1 MPAVTGPPTLGE
13 ERRPVQSSLEGSK
26 SQTAA
31 FLLSYF
37 LGWLGI
43 DRFYLG
49 QPLLGILKL
58 ITLGG
63 FFIWYIIDLILIGA
77 GAARD
82 GQGRPL
88 VIPPSPAGR
97 SEKSQAVA
105 FILSYFLGILGIDR
119 LYLGQIGLGILKL
132 ITIGGLGVWAFI
144 DMLVIGC
151 GAMRDKDGRS
161 LAIG

>member
-1 MPAVTGPPTLGE
+1 M
-13 ERRPVQSSLEGSK
+13 QSSK

-58 ITLGG
+58 LTLGALG
-63 FFIWYIIDLILIGA
+63 IWYIIDVILIGA

-82 GQGRPL
+82 GQGRQL
-88 VIPPSPAGR
+88 AIQPSPSGTG
-97 SEKSQAVA
+97 EKSQAVA
-105 FILSYFLGILGIDR
+105 FILAYFVGMFGIDR
-119 LYLGQIGLGILKL
+119 FYLGQIGLGILKL
-132 ITIGGLGVWAFI
+132 VTLGGLGIWAWV

-151 GAMRDKDGRS
+151 GSMRDKDGRS
-161 LAIG
+161 LAMG

>member
-1 MPAVTGPPTLGE
+1 M
-13 ERRPVQSSLEGSK
+13 QGSK

-49 QPLLGILKL
+49 QPLLGLLKL
-58 ITLGG
+58 ITIGGLG
-63 FFIWYIIDLILIGA
+63 IWYVIDVILIGA

-82 GQGRPL
+82 GQGQML
-88 VIPPSPAGR
+88 AIQASPAGV

-105 FILSYFLGILGIDR
+105 FILSYFLGVLGLDR
-119 LYLGQIGLGILKL
+119 FYLGQIGLGILKL
-132 ITIGGLGVWAFI
+132 ITIGGLGIWALI
-144 DMLVIGC
+144 DMFVIGC

-161 LAIG
+161 LAMG